1 MVRKLSTAAVN
12 VTCDAAINLKLFF
25 FHSLYGT
32 VSLVSQ
38 VNLFSVERKLE
49 FHPSASLASFRPSVV
64 LISFNDDPLLPS
76 DI

>member
-12 VTCDAAINLKLFF
+12 VTCDAAINLKLF